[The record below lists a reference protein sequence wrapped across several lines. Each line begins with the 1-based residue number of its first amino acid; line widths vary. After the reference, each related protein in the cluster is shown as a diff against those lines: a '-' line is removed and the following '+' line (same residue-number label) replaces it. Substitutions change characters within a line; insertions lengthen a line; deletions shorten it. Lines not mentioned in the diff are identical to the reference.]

1 MYTLS
6 HTAYGTVYIYSFYTV
21 TLPLTSAA
29 LKNCVCINVMH
40 KVWIRTIR
48 GFCCANLGSEL
59 CTIILGSRTQTSDWM
74 RRPWIRTQSSK
85 IPQPNLSHPRQQTHD
100 RSRMQTCAIDCG
112 FVDAELLCVHD
123 RSWVL
128 LPRMAEL
135 WLCDPRGLCADPRF
149 ACAILG
155 LLRKSLDLR
164 FAQKKSSD
172 GPNPYFAHNIYT

>member
-1 MYTLS
+1 MHTYCYHFECLWVGAYHMYTLS

-85 IPQPNLSHPRQQTHD
+85 IPQPNLGHPRQQTHD
-100 RSRMQTCAIDCG
+100 RSRMFDRLWLRCFVCTIDRG
-112 FVDAELLCVHD
+112 FVAADGRALVV
-123 RSWVL
+123 RS
-128 LPRMAEL
+128 
-135 WLCDPRGLCADPRF
+135 
-149 ACAILG
+149 
-155 LLRKSLDLR
+155 
-164 FAQKKSSD
+164 
-172 GPNPYFAHNIYT
+172 